1 MTLFAPGD
9 PRPVHFMGIAGAG
22 MSALALIA
30 KRRGVVIT
38 GCDQDPGA
46 AGGGAQDLVAL
57 GVPVWAGHDAAH
69 LEGARAVVVTA
80 AIPRDHPEIERAREL
95 GIPVIRRADALGQAV
110 AGGTVVAIAGT
121 HGKTTTTVMVT
132 EGLAAAGRNP
142 TGLVG
147 GRVAGWGGNARQ
159 GGSDLFVVEADE
171 YDKAFLSLAPT
182 VAVVNNVEPDHLE
195 CYGSVEALEAAFAQF
210 AGSARRVITSAED
223 PGAQRVARAL
233 RVPVWTVGT
242 ERGDVRIREAH
253 FDARG
258 STARVTLPNGD
269 AVALTLQVPGA
280 HNVRNAGVAL
290 AAVHAVGANVRSA
303 AAALAEFR
311 GVARRFDRLGDADG
325 VTVVD
330 DYAHHPTEVAATL
343 AGARQAFPDARI
355 VAVFQPHLYSRTAA
369 HGRALGEALA
379 AADLAVVAP
388 IYGAR
393 EAPLEG
399 VTSDLVV
406 QAAQATGVETVAVAD
421 RQQLTAAVA
430 ALLQPGDL
438 LLTMGAGDV
447 TRVGPEIL
455 ALRRSR
461 GRERAA
467 R

>member
-1 MTLFAPGD
+1 
-9 PRPVHFMGIAGAG
+9 MGIAGAG

-30 KRRGVVIT
+30 KRRGVLIT
-38 GCDQDPGA
+38 GCDQDP
-46 AGGGAQDLVAL
+46 GGAQDLVAL
-57 GVPVWAGHDAAH
+57 GVPVAQGHNPAH
-69 LEGARAVVVTA
+69 VDGARAMVVTA
-80 AIPRDHPEIERAREL
+80 AIPRDHPEVERARAL
-95 GIPVIRRADALGQAV
+95 GIPVIRRADALGEAV

-159 GGSDLFVVEADE
+159 GGADLFVVEADE
-171 YDKAFLSLAPT
+171 YDRAFLSLQPT

-195 CYGSVEALEAAFAQF
+195 CYGTVEALEAAFVDF
-210 AGSARRVITSAED
+210 ARTARRVIVSADD
-223 PGAQRVARAL
+223 PGAQRVARQL
-233 RVPVWTVGT
+233 EVPVWSVGT
-242 ERGDVRIREAH
+242 ERGDVRIRDAH
-253 FDARG
+253 FAPTG

-269 AVALTLQVPGA
+269 AVSLALQVPGA
-280 HNVRNAGVAL
+280 HNVRNAAVAL

-311 GVARRFDRLGDADG
+311 GVARRFERLGEANG
-325 VTVVD
+325 VVVVD

-343 AGARQAFPDARI
+343 SGARQAFPDARV
-355 VAVFQPHLYSRTAA
+355 VAVFQPHLYSRTAV
-369 HGRALGEALA
+369 HGAALGQALA
-379 AADLAVVAP
+379 AADLVVVAP

-393 EAPLEG
+393 EAPMPG
-399 VTSDLVV
+399 VSADLVV
-406 QAAQATGVETVAVAD
+406 KAARAAGAETVAVAD
-421 RQQLTAAVA
+421 RAMLTSEVA
-430 ALLQPGDL
+430 ARLEPGDL

-455 ALRRSR
+455 AARRGA
-461 GRERAA
+461 GRERAP

>member
-30 KRRGVVIT
+30 KRRGVQIT
-38 GCDQDPGA
+38 GCDQDPS
-46 AGGGAQDLVAL
+46 GAQDLVAL
-57 GVPVWAGHDAAH
+57 GVPVSRGHDPSH
-69 LEGARAVVVTA
+69 LEGARAMVVTA
-80 AIPRDHPEIERAREL
+80 AIPPNHPEVERARIL
-95 GIPVIRRADALGQAV
+95 GIPVIRRADALGEAV

-159 GGSDLFVVEADE
+159 GSSELFVVEADE
-171 YDKAFLSLAPT
+171 YDKAFLSLQPT

-195 CYGSVEALEAAFAQF
+195 CYGSVEALEGAFAEF
-210 AGSARRVITSAED
+210 AGRAQRVIASADDPGARRVVH
-223 PGAQRVARAL
+223 GL
-233 RVPVWTVGT
+233 KVPVWTVGT
-242 ERGDVRIREAH
+242 DSGDVRIQDAH
-253 FDARG
+253 FSATG
-258 STARVTLPNGD
+258 STARVKLPNGD

-311 GVARRFDRLGDADG
+311 GVARRFERLGEVDG
-325 VTVVD
+325 VMVVD

-343 AGARQAFPDARI
+343 AGARQAFPDRRV

-369 HGRALGEALA
+369 HGKALGQALA
-379 AADLAVVAP
+379 AADVAVVAP

-393 EAPLEG
+393 EAPMAG
-399 VTSDLVV
+399 VTSDLVID
-406 QAAQATGVETVAVAD
+406 AARAAGADVVKVAD
-421 RQQLTAAVA
+421 RARLTADVA

-455 ALRRSR
+455 TKSRSA
-461 GRERAA
+461 GRERAP